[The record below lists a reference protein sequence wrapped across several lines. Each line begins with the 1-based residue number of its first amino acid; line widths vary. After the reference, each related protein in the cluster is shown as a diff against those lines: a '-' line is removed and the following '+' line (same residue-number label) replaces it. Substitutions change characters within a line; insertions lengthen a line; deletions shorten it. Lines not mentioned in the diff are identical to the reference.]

1 MESSLRNEVELTV
14 PMGAALFERLA
25 AESRDGPGVTRAPYS
40 PAEQAAHD
48 AVVDMAHGIGLE
60 TRIDHAGNSFMTLPG
75 RDRDAP
81 AVITGSH
88 LDSVLRGG
96 NYDGAAGVVGGLA
109 ALAALSVYGFKPER
123 DITVMGIRGEET
135 AWFSGYHIG
144 SRAALGVL
152 PAEELD
158 TATRQDTGRSL
169 ADHMADAGFDPDAVR
184 RGEASIDAKRVA
196 AYLEMHIEQ
205 GPVLEAESFPVGVV
219 SGIRGNV
226 RARNARCT
234 GAPAHAGAAP
244 RRLRRD
250 AVMAAAEFVGAL
262 ESDWEAMEAEGRDLV
277 LTLGKL
283 FTDPA
288 SHSHNKV
295 PELVHF
301 SIEARSHEQTT
312 LDTILETAR
321 RHAGAIGGR
330 RNVTF
335 DLGDITSEPPAPMDP
350 GLQDMLREGCAALA
364 IPHMTLASGG
374 GHDAGD
380 FAQAGVPTAMIFLRN
395 PHGSHNPDE
404 AMEMADFALG
414 TTLLAWT
421 MMRLAG

>member
-1 MESSLRNEVELTV
+1 MKTSLQSEVEKAL
-14 PMGAALFERLA
+14 PMAAALFARLEA
-25 AESRDGPGVTRAPYS
+25 DSRDGPGITRAPYS
-40 PAEQAAHD
+40 KQEQAAHD
-48 AVVDMAHGIGLE
+48 AVAEAARRHGLE
-60 TRIDHAGNSFMTLPG
+60 TRADHAGNTFMTLPG

-81 AVITGSH
+81 AIITGSH
-88 LDSVLRGG
+88 LDSVLQGG
-96 NYDGAAGVVGGLA
+96 NFDGAAGVVGGVA
-109 ALAALSVYGFKPER
+109 ALAALRALGFRPER
-123 DITVMGIRGEET
+123 DLTVMGIRGEET

-152 PAEELD
+152 PADELD
-158 TATRQDTGRSL
+158 SATRQDTGRSL
-169 ADHMADAGFDPDAVR
+169 AEHMAAAGFDPDAVR
-184 RGEASIDAKRVA
+184 RGDASIDAKRVA
-196 AYLEMHIEQ
+196 AYLEIHIEQ
-205 GPVLEAESFPVGVV
+205 GPVLEAEGFPVGIV

-226 RARNARCT
+226 RARNARCI

-262 ESDWEAMEAEGRDLV
+262 EHDWEAMEAEGRDLV

-295 PELVHF
+295 PELVQF
-301 SIEARSHEQTT
+301 SIEARSHEQAS
-312 LDTILETAR
+312 LDAILDAAR
-321 RHAGAIGGR
+321 RHADAIGER
-330 RNVTF
+330 RKVAF
-335 DLGDITSEPPAPMDP
+335 DLGDITGEPPVPMDAE
-350 GLQDMLREGCAALA
+350 LQEMLTEGCAALA
-364 IPHMTLASGG
+364 IPQMALASGG

-414 TTLLAWT
+414 TALLAWT
-421 MMRLAG
+421 MTRLAG